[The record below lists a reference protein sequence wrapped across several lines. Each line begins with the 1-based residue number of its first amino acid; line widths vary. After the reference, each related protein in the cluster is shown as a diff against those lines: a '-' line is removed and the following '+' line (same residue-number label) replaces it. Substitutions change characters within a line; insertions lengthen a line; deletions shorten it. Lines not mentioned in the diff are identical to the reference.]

1 MLTRRHFLK
10 NSTSVAVGGMLASS
24 VLSRAAGA
32 TAGRNPILRV
42 GLIGCGG
49 RGTGA
54 AAQALKADPDVHLTA
69 MADVFG
75 DRMQSS
81 L

>member
-49 RGTGA
+49 RGTCN
-54 AAQALKADPDVHLTA
+54 
-69 MADVFG
+69 G
-75 DRMQSS
+75 DSNGGGELCGWLYWHFR
-81 L
+81 